1 MKNFIIVC
9 FPASAFNF
17 DKYNNTQ
24 VDTQM
29 TPYDYGSVMH
39 YSANAFAINSSAP
52 TIIAVFNSSANL
64 GQRIQLSPIDILEI
78 QRFYGCVPTP
88 SNPNATTTTST
99 TTTSRTTA
107 SQTTTTSQTTTSAT
121 TVTTTSQTT
130 TTETTVTTTA
140 GATSLWNQIQSPLA
154 LLLLAL
160 IALVH
165 H

>member
-1 MKNFIIVC
+1 MKKFILVC

-78 QRFYGCVPTP
+78 QRFYNCVATPT
-88 SNPNATTTTST
+88 STTST
-99 TTTSRTTA
+99 STTSTRTTSTSA
-107 SQTTTTSQTTTSAT
+107 TTITTTSAT
-121 TVTTTSQTT
+121 TLTTTSVTT
-130 TTETTVTTTA
+130 LTTTA
-140 GATSLWNQIQSPLA
+140 GADSLHLA
-154 LLLLAL
+154 RWAL
-160 IALVH
+160 WIACLIRLIFFRL
-165 H
+165 